1 MEECSQNIHEKR
13 EGEGGRRTEHQ
24 ENRKGSTVAWNQ
36 LIPEGALELSCPFR
50 VVLEPSL
57 CSPGQPVFARSNL
70 REVLSLGPGSSL
82 LLRTV
87 VG

>member
-1 MEECSQNIHEKR
+1 MSGR
-13 EGEGGRRTEHQ
+13 EGGRRTEQ
-24 ENRKGSTVAWNQ
+24 EGNRKGSTVAWKQ
-36 LIPEGALELSCPFR
+36 LIPEAALALSGPFR

-57 CSPGQPVFARSNL
+57 CSPAQPGFARSNL
-70 REVLSLGPGSSL
+70 REALSLGPGSSL